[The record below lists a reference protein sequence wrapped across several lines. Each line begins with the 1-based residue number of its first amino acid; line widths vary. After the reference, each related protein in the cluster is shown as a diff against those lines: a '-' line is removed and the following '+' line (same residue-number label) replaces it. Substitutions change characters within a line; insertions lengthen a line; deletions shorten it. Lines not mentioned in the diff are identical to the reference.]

1 MKTLTTSTG
10 QSITLLHCIASS
22 GEGEV
27 WQTQLDDRLAKIY
40 HHPTPTRI
48 AKLQVMIA
56 NPPHDPNAKLN
67 HISFAWPQSLL
78 HDASGRAVGFLMP
91 KVADSVDL
99 LGVYNPQQRQ
109 KVLPGFDWRYLH
121 VTAANIASIVAAI
134 HRAGYVIGDI
144 KPQNILVNNR
154 ALPAIIDTDSFQVR
168 DPANGMLYRCL
179 VGSEGFTPPEL
190 LGKDLEYVE
199 QTPEHD
205 RFRLAVIIYLL
216 LFGDYPF
223 KGKWIGAGDSPP
235 PTDLLRQGWW
245 AYAPNSLIQPGPLTV
260 PLKTVHPELRRYF
273 LRCFNQGHR
282 QPELRPTPT
291 EWLQALKLAIA
302 ELKPCRRVKL
312 HHYSQAYGKCYWCER
327 KAKLGLDI
335 FPAPPTAMQRLIKQQ
350 RAKIQ
355 AAAQPLTAKL
365 RRSRTKSSTFLQS
378 RTGSLFPPSLPPL
391 SNSGQW
397 QAYGATMQPPLPRSL
412 DWGKVG
418 TATGVIALVA
428 VAFGLLAFLSR
439 SQMDAEEIQLTVVG
453 IILCLGLVGVGYFLL
468 KVTENQHL

>member
-10 QSITLLHCIASS
+10 QSISLLHCIASS

-27 WQTQLDDRLAKIY
+27 WQTQFDHQLAKIY
-40 HHPTPTRI
+40 HAPTPARI

-56 NPPHDPNAKLN
+56 NPPRDPNAKLS
-67 HISFAWPQSLL
+67 HISFAWPQALL
-78 HDASGRAVGFLMP
+78 QDANGRAVGFLMP
-91 KVADSVDL
+91 KIADSVDL

-109 KVLPGFDWRYLH
+109 KILPGFDWRYLH
-121 VTAANIASIVAAI
+121 VTAANVASIVAAI

-168 DPANGMLYRCL
+168 DPANGIIYRCL

-190 LGKDLEYVE
+190 LGKDLGYVE

-223 KGKWIGAGDSPP
+223 KGKWIGAGESPLP
-235 PTDLLRQGWW
+235 IELLRQGWW
-245 AYAPNSLIQPGPLTV
+245 AYAPNSLIQPGPLTI
-260 PLKTVHPELRRYF
+260 PLKTLHPELRRYF
-273 LRCFNQGHR
+273 LRSFNPGHR

-302 ELKPCRRVKL
+302 ELKSCKRVKL

-327 KAKLGLDI
+327 QAKLGIDI
-335 FPAPPTAMQRLIKQQ
+335 FPAPPTAMQRFIKQQ
-350 RAKIQ
+350 RAKIH
-355 AAAQPLTAKL
+355 AATQPLSAKL
-365 RRSRTKSSTFLQS
+365 RRSRSKSASLPQS
-378 RTGSLFPPSLPPL
+378 MTGSLFPASMPPIPS
-391 SNSGQW
+391 SGQW
-397 QAYGATMQPPLPRSL
+397 SPYGGTIQAPLPRSL

-418 TATGVIALVA
+418 TAAGVIAIVA
-428 VAFGLLAFLSR
+428 VVFALLAFLS
-439 SQMDAEEIQLTVVG
+439 SSKMDAAEIQLTVVG
-453 IILCLGLVGVGYFLL
+453 IMLCLGLVGVGYFLL
-468 KVTENQHL
+468 KVTEHQNL

>member
-1 MKTLTTSTG
+1 MKTLTTSTD
-10 QSITLLHCIASS
+10 QAITLLHCIASS

-27 WQTQLDDRLAKIY
+27 WQTQFDDRLAKIY
-40 HHPTPTRI
+40 HHPTPARI

-56 NPPHDPNAKLN
+56 HPPRDPNAKLS
-67 HISFAWPQSLL
+67 HISFAWPQALL

-91 KVADSVDL
+91 KIADSVDL

-168 DPANGMLYRCL
+168 DPVNGILYRCL

-223 KGKWIGAGDSPP
+223 KGKWIGTGESPL
-235 PTDLLRQGWW
+235 PTELLRQGWW
-245 AYAPNSLIQPGPLTV
+245 AYAPNSLIQPGLLTV

-302 ELKPCRRVKL
+302 ELQPCRKVRL
-312 HHYSQAYGKCYWCER
+312 HHYSHAYGKCYWCER
-327 KAKLGLDI
+327 KAKLGVDV

-350 RAKIQ
+350 RAKIH
-355 AAAQPLTAKL
+355 AATQPLAVKL
-365 RRSRTKSSTFLQS
+365 RRSRSKSSTLPQS
-378 RTGSLFPPSLPPL
+378 ITGSLFPASLPPI
-391 SNSGQW
+391 SNSAQW
-397 QAYGATMQPPLPRSL
+397 QPYGATMQPPLQRSI
-412 DWGKVG
+412 DWGRVG
-418 TATGVIALVA
+418 TAAGAIAVIAA
-428 VAFGLLAFLSR
+428 TFGLLAFLSR
-439 SQMDAEEIQLTVVG
+439 SQMDTAEIQLTIVG
-453 IILCLGLVGVGYFLL
+453 IMLCLGLVGVGYFLL
-468 KVTENQHL
+468 KVTEHQNF